1 MLSEVFALATERHAR
16 QVTLDVETRL
26 EAGAPERTPAA
37 AQFVEVVAGKV
48 REAGLL
54 DQVTIQ
60 SFDWVR

>member
-1 MLSEVFALATERHAR
+1 M
-16 QVTLDVETRL
+16 TLDVETRL